1 MNTSSAYEYSY
12 NLEGKTS
19 PWKGPDISDTNDLC
33 YLNMP
38 FWWVFTISIGG
49 EHFRI
54 FHTKFVDVPS
64 DTYIEGWG
72 DEERTKE
79 VYIVNKTPQE

>member
-1 MNTSSAYEYSY
+1 
-12 NLEGKTS
+12 
-19 PWKGPDISDTNDLC
+19 
-33 YLNMP
+33 MP
-38 FWWVFTISIGG
+38 FWWIFTISIGG

-72 DEERTKE
+72 DEEIAKE